1 MRYSNEVYIS
11 NIKNFPLL
19 SLYRQTRL
27 SHIISLHWVPL
38 LAISRRAIL
47 FKNHLRHLISL
58 ETSQY
63 TEILPPPLPSC
74 TQLQALKHRHHL
86 RTGQVTFFILSSGRN
101 FTMQPLHIQGLYY
114 SHWSWWIP
122 CNSTMINS

>member
-1 MRYSNEVYIS
+1 MKYIFQ
-11 NIKNFPLL
+11 ILRIFL
-19 SLYRQTRL
+19 S
-27 SHIISLHWVPL
+27 ISLPPNTSQPHHQSWGPL
-38 LAISRRAIL
+38 LAISRHAIL

-63 TEILPPPLPSC
+63 TEILLPLLPSC
-74 TQLQALKHRHHL
+74 IQLQPLKHRHHL

-114 SHWSWWIP
+114 SH
-122 CNSTMINS
+122 